1 MLRQGLKER
10 LFKSQLVAIRS
21 QMNPHFIYNVLNT
34 VQGLLY
40 DNRKTEVGNLLG
52 NFSDLMRKTLQ
63 SSDKQLQSLREEIE
77 NLTLYLELE
86 KARFDKDFEYKI
98 EINLQDDVADLIIPS
113 MLLQPFAE
121 NAVKHG
127 LMHKAG
133 KKELTIKFIQ
143 SLDGLDVYIE
153 DNGIGRKQSMQINQR
168 NKNKPQSFATKAIAE
183 RIELFNRLYKLKI
196 RHDVFDRFD
205 ELNNSTGTAIH
216 LFIPKYDKERINL

>member
-1 MLRQGLKER
+1 
-10 LFKSQLVAIRS
+10 
-21 QMNPHFIYNVLNT
+21 MNPHFIYNVLNT

-63 SSDKQLQSLREEIE
+63 ASDQQLQSLREEIE
-77 NLTLYLELE
+77 NISLYLELE
-86 KARFDKDFEYKI
+86 KARFDKDFEYVI
-98 EINLQDDVADLIIPS
+98 EVNLIDDPSDLIIPS

-127 LMHKAG
+127 LMHKSG
-133 KKELTIKFIQ
+133 KKLLNIKFVQ
-143 SLDGLDVYIE
+143 TEDGLNVYVE
-153 DNGIGRKQSMQINQR
+153 DNGIGRKHSMQINQR

-196 RHDVFDRFD
+196 TQKVVDKYDNQ
-205 ELNNSTGTAIH
+205 NNPMGTSIH
-216 LFIPKYDKERINL
+216 LFIPKYEKENINL

>member
-1 MLRQGLKER
+1 
-10 LFKSQLVAIRS
+10 
-21 QMNPHFIYNVLNT
+21 
-34 VQGLLY
+34 
-40 DNRKTEVGNLLG
+40 
-52 NFSDLMRKTLQ
+52 MRKTLQ

-143 SLDGLDVYIE
+143 SSDGLDVYIE

-183 RIELFNRLYKLKI
+183 RIELFNRLYKLEI
-196 RHDVFDRFD
+196 TNDVFDRFD